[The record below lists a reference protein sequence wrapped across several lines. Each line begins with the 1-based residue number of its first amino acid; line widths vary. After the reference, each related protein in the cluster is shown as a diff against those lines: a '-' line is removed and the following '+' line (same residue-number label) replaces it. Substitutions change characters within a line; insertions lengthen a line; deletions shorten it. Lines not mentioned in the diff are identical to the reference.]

1 MSNSSTIVDEYLD
14 LAKDPVDAEKYDIAR
29 NTYDMCEGDKD
40 MFFDIISS
48 EMSPEDAQELWDF
61 ILDEEE
67 EFLTSREPI
76 EESTTP
82 MTDVEKVELAFHYDF
97 EDLIFDYATKLGA
110 DLSKDTLPDGDRAA
124 ELETKVFNF
133 IVQSVKDR
141 VIG

>member
-1 MSNSSTIVDEYLD
+1 MSDSSTIVDEYLD

-48 EMSPEDAQELWDF
+48 EMSPEDAQKLWDV

-67 EFLTSREPI
+67 QFLTSREPI
-76 EESTTP
+76 EESV
-82 MTDVEKVELAFHYDF
+82 MADVKKVELAFHYDF

-110 DLSKDTLPDGDRAA
+110 DLSKDTLPGGDEAN

-133 IVQSVKDR
+133 IKQSVIDR
-141 VIG
+141 VKG